1 MRQDRPKRRAVSLME
16 LMIAL
21 ALLGAVM
28 ISIGQVALRTSRYR
42 RVSDQRRLAQR
53 EAANVMELVYSGV
66 ETKESVRLTDE
77 IKKALPKSK
86 LTVEVKA
93 TGTAGEAATR
103 YAVKIQ
109 WQDSSG
115 RLVEPVRLVA
125 WK

>member
-1 MRQDRPKRRAVSLME
+1 ME